1 MTKQD
6 EKSTNL
12 PDLPRSIL
20 YQGQITIRV
29 GTAEAREK
37 MQQLMKMI
45 GEEKVSRAVWKAID
59 FYLEH
64 APKKD

>member
-1 MTKQD
+1 MTKRD
-6 EKSTNL
+6 EKSITRAE
-12 PDLPRSIL
+12 LPRSIL

-29 GTAEAREK
+29 STAEAREK
-37 MQQLMKMI
+37 MQRLMELI

-64 APKKD
+64 APKEG

>member
-1 MTKQD
+1 
-6 EKSTNL
+6 
-12 PDLPRSIL
+12 L

-29 GTAEAREK
+29 STAEAREK
-37 MQQLMKMI
+37 MQRLMELI

-64 APKKD
+64 APKEG